1 MKLDCLTSV
10 RPLPDRHLVE
20 TYIKAYYLPEGALE
34 EWILQNQS
42 NYSPRQLM
50 ALVATM
56 THISKRTRQKI
67 GALIEDAGK
76 KI

>member
-1 MKLDCLTSV
+1 MKLECLTSV
-10 RPLPDRHLVE
+10 RPLPDRHRVE

-34 EWILQNQS
+34 EWMQQNS
-42 NYSPRQLM
+42 AEYTPRQLT

-67 GALIEDAGK
+67 AALIEEAGK
-76 KI
+76 K